1 MSLIAQKL
9 ISASGATEET
19 DDDFNLVTG
28 LYHFDGSNGGQN
40 DTYVDSSSTSKTL
53 TCSSN
58 LFQGTFSPFSA
69 DEGKWSVYFD
79 GSSNY
84 QPLSVATSNDIFAQ
98 TSDFTLEFFYF
109 GDGRQ
114 QTLIDTRSG
123 LNTDTAIT
131 IYMNSS
137 GQVGFYAAGADR
149 IAPSSSSVV
158 VGGTWNHIALARSS
172 SVTNM
177 WINGSLAG
185 SVSDSY
191 DYANT
196 NNYKIGGPASSI
208 SSYHVEGYISNYR
221 FIKGTALYSGSGSIT
236 VPTSYLTAVTN
247 TKLLCCQSNRYK
259 DNSTVGSVITPSS
272 SAYSYIQPF
281 SPFAP
286 SLAYDAAVNGGSAY
300 WPTETDKTNK
310 ITLSASADFAF
321 GTGAFTIDCWVY
333 VTADTNP
340 YSRVWH
346 VGPFWNDNNAI
357 GLVVNDTAES
367 DKITFDVYVAGGRT
381 CVSTNTTPMNQWTH
395 IACVRDSSG
404 NFKLFINGNLDATN
418 TSYTSTDISSGG
430 NQTFSIGN
438 IVETSSAIEAEAQ
451 FEGYISNLR
460 VVKGTAIYSSSFTP
474 PTAPTTDVT
483 NTKLLANFTNA
494 SIIDS
499 TGKNNVET
507 GANAQLDTTVKKFG
521 TASYESDGSTSS
533 FLTLSNS
540 DMFPTGF
547 SPFTIEGFIYINSP
561 HKNYNN
567 IISLGY
573 GIQMYVDSGGK
584 LICWL
589 GNSSGAYF
597 VNGLQSTATISL
609 STWTH
614 IALVR
619 NSVYPYTSNTVTWF
633 VNGTSGGQTTEGVSN
648 TIAPVGLYNTFAT
661 IGAYPNGSYIYDGF
675 LDELRITNKARYTS
689 NFTAPTKAFANR

>member
-9 ISASGATEET
+9 ISASGPKEET
-19 DDDFNLVTG
+19 DDNFNLVTG
-28 LYHFDGSNGGQN
+28 LYHFDGSNGAQN
-40 DTYVDSSSTSKTL
+40 NTYVDSSSTSKTL
-53 TCSSN
+53 VCSSN
-58 LFQGTFSPFSA
+58 LVQGTFSPFSA

-79 GSSNY
+79 GSVNY

-109 GDGRQ
+109 GGGRQ
-114 QTLIDTRSG
+114 QTLVDTRSG
-123 LNTDTAIT
+123 LNSDTAIT

-196 NNYKIGGPASSI
+196 NNYKIGGPAASL
-208 SSYHVEGYISNYR
+208 SSYHVQGHISNYR

-259 DNSTVGSVITPSS
+259 DNSTVGSVITPSTY
-272 SAYSYIQPF
+272 ANSYIQPF

-286 SLAYDAAVNGGSAY
+286 SSSYSAASKGGSAY
-300 WPTETDKTNK
+300 WPTEIDKTNK
-310 ITLSASADFAF
+310 IAISSSADFAF

-346 VGPFWNDNNAI
+346 VGPYWNDNNAI

-367 DKITFDVYVAGGRT
+367 DKITFDVYAAGGRT
-381 CVSTNTTPMNQWTH
+381 CVSTNATPMKQWTH

-418 TSYTSTDISSGG
+418 TSYTSTDISPSG
-430 NQTFSIGN
+430 NQTFAIGN
-438 IVETSSAIEAEAQ
+438 IVETSTSIQAEAQ

-494 SIIDS
+494 GIIDS
-499 TGKNNVET
+499 SGQTSVET
-507 GANAQLDTTVKKFG
+507 VGNAQLDTSVKKFG
-521 TASYESDGSTSS
+521 TASAEFDHTGDYLTLLPSS
-533 FLTLSNS
+533 FIPIGSG
-540 DMFPTGF
+540 D
-547 SPFTIEGFIYINSP
+547 FTIECFVYHTSTPNGNGQGYFQLSNGYLNSQVRGPAAGAEGNNGKWTMFAGTTQYTHTGLPQIN
-561 HKNYNN
+561 
-567 IISLGY
+567 
-573 GIQMYVDSGGK
+573 
-584 LICWL
+584 
-589 GNSSGAYF
+589 
-597 VNGLQSTATISL
+597 
-609 STWTH
+609 TWYH
-614 IALVR
+614 VAQVR
-619 NSVYPYTSNTVTWF
+619 NSGTTKLYVDGTEYLSASDSTNYTDAYFLIGGWYS
-633 VNGTSGGQTTEGVSN
+633 TSYLMDG
-648 TIAPVGLYNTFAT
+648 
-661 IGAYPNGSYIYDGF
+661 YI
-675 LDELRITNKARYTS
+675 DEFRISLKARYTS
-689 NFTAPTKAFANR
+689 NFTAPTKEFPNR

>member
-28 LYHFDGSNGGQN
+28 LYHFDGSNGAQN
-40 DTYVDSSSTSKTL
+40 YTFLDSSSNSFSVTQAGNST
-53 TCSSN
+53 
-58 LFQGTFSPFSA
+58 QGTFSPFSA

-109 GDGRQ
+109 GGGRQ
-114 QTLIDTRSG
+114 QTLVDTRSG
-123 LNTDTAIT
+123 LNADTAIV

-208 SSYHVEGYISNYR
+208 SSYHVQGHISNYR

-272 SAYSYIQPF
+272 SAYSNIQPF
-281 SPFAP
+281 SPFSP
-286 SLAYDAAVNGGSAY
+286 SSSYSAANRGGSFYGYGISGDYASIAASS
-300 WPTETDKTNK
+300 DFDV
-310 ITLSASADFAF
+310 LSN
-321 GTGAFTIDCWVY
+321 GTFTIDFWFYRTNSLGTYADY
-333 VTADTNP
+333 VGIFNGVSAGVLIYQNG
-340 YSRVWH
+340 S
-346 VGPFWNDNNAI
+346 
-357 GLVVNDTAES
+357 
-367 DKITFDVYVAGGRT
+367 TFDVYINGSTIFNVTHPSLNQWVHVALTRDGTTLRLFLNGVASGTSTASLGTSNYPLNVAGDSTGRL
-381 CVSTNTTPMNQWTH
+381 
-395 IACVRDSSG
+395 G
-404 NFKLFINGNLDATN
+404 L
-418 TSYTSTDISSGG
+418 
-430 NQTFSIGN
+430 
-438 IVETSSAIEAEAQ
+438 
-451 FEGYISNLR
+451 EGYVSDVR
-460 VVKGTAIYSSSFTP
+460 VIKGTAVYTSAFTP
-474 PTAPTTDVT
+474 PTAPSTAIT
-483 NTKLLANFTNA
+483 NTEALLSFTNA
-494 SIIDS
+494 AMFDQ
-499 TGKNNVET
+499 TGKTNVQT
-507 GANAQLDTTVKKFG
+507 VGNAQLDTSVKKFG
-521 TASYESDGSTSS
+521 TASAEFDG
-533 FLTLSNS
+533 
-540 DMFPTGF
+540 TGDRLILDNKVLAPVGTQ
-547 SPFTIEGFIYINSP
+547 SFTIECFIYVNAN
-561 HKNYNN
+561 KNYNG
-567 IISLGY
+567 IYSAGY
-573 GIQMYVDSGGK
+573 GIQMYVNSSGK
-584 LICWL
+584 LQCWL
-589 GNSSGAYF
+589 GNSSASFF
-597 VNGLQSTATISL
+597 VNGLESTTIIPT
-609 STWTH
+609 STWRH

-619 NSVYPYTSNTVTWF
+619 DSSANTVTWF
-633 VNGTSGGQTTEGVSN
+633 VEGLEKGQQTSVTDSVANLTTYSH
-648 TIAPVGLYNTFAT
+648 T
-661 IGAYPNGSYIYDGF
+661 IGSYESGTYSMNGYI
-675 LDELRITNKARYTS
+675 DEFRVTNKARYTS
-689 NFTAPTKAFANR
+689 NFTAPTKEFPNR